1 MPGLPSDRLKPAD
14 ADLCAVAGSAS
25 DKYKPADVA
34 DDDDEDDVPGVPLNK
49 HKQADADD
57 AH

>member
-1 MPGLPSDRLKPAD
+1 M
-14 ADLCAVAGSAS
+14 AGSAS

-34 DDDDEDDVPGVPLNK
+34 DDDDDDDDEDDVPGVPLNK

-57 AH
+57 GPLARTS